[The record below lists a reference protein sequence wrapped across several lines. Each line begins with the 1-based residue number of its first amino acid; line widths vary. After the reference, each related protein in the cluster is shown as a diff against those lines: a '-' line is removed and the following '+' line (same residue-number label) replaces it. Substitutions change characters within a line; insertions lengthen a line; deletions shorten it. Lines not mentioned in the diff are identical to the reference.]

1 MSQTVRELHK
11 KRMKMWEES
20 MSNHKKYI
28 DAETGIFTVSVGRG
42 KTLEEAISF
51 AQRYMEENEV
61 EYGITFSKNVLQD
74 TNPKE

>member
-1 MSQTVRELHK
+1 MSA
-11 KRMKMWEES
+11 
-20 MSNHKKYI
+20 NNYI
-28 DAETGIFTVSVGRG
+28 KIYKNEYDLYEVDVCDAETGIFTVSVGRG

>member
-1 MSQTVRELHK
+1 MSA
-11 KRMKMWEES
+11 
-20 MSNHKKYI
+20 NNYI
-28 DAETGIFTVSVGRG
+28 KIYKNEYDLYEVDVCDAETGIFTVRVGIVTG